1 MQNKIASKKKKN
13 YFRAKIDFSM
23 LVEMGCG
30 DGDVSIG
37 FWGLGSE
44 NKRKFEKEMTRC
56 WHDVMVIVVTLEM
69 SCGDSHVKIGFQG
82 FEEREKVRYQK
93 TMRRVR
99 KFKFVRVKIILHYLL
114 FEPM

>member
-1 MQNKIASKKKKN
+1 
-13 YFRAKIDFSM
+13 
-23 LVEMGCG
+23 
-30 DGDVSIG
+30 
-37 FWGLGSE
+37 
-44 NKRKFEKEMTRC
+44 
-56 WHDVMVIVVTLEM
+56 MVIVVTLEM